1 MKARLALYRDGRLA
15 DAFPIPG
22 TRATIGRQEDN
33 AIRLDDLM
41 VSRHHAVVQ
50 AKGDAWEILDLDSTN
65 GLSVNGIWA
74 KQAFLKHRDSIS
86 IGASELVFE
95 LEAADSERAS
105 SQSLDLSPIAGSKT
119 LSRKKEGTGAPPS
132 PGPGR

>member
-1 MKARLALYRDGRLA
+1 MIARLALYRDGKLA
-15 DAFPIPG
+15 EAFPIPG

-33 AIRLDDLM
+33 SIRLDDLM
-41 VSRHHAVVQ
+41 VSRHHAVIQ
-50 AKGDAWEILDLDSTN
+50 AKGDAWEILDLGSTN

-95 LEAADSERAS
+95 LAAADSERAS
-105 SQSLDLSPIAGSKT
+105 SQSIDLSPIAGNKT
-119 LSRKKEGTGAPPS
+119 LSRKKEEQGPGPS
-132 PGPGR
+132 PDLGR